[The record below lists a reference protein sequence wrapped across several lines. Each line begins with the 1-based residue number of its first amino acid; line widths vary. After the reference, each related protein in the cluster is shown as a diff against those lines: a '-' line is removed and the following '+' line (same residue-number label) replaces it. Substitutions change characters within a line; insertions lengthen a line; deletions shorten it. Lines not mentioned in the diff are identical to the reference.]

1 MKERATFSFVEKNK
15 GIIKDL
21 PINEAVKRYREYY
34 KDKLNTMKVPVTY
47 TNRNRP
53 EWSK

>member
-1 MKERATFSFVEKNK
+1 MIDRATFSFVEKDR
-15 GIIKDL
+15 GVIKDL

-34 KDKLNTMKVPVTY
+34 RKKLNTMKVPVIYTETY
-47 TNRNRP
+47 RP